1 MPGLTRYFATP
12 SAASRG
18 VVSARLAD
26 GRYQVRADSREVTV
40 NNATTQKDIA
50 VGTRVVLDRSAAAPC
65 IVAVVSLGEG
75 PSVKEV
81 VIRG

>member
-26 GRYQVRADSREVTV
+26 GRYQVRADSREVTAV
-40 NNATTQKDIA
+40 NATDGDA
-50 VGTRVVLDRSAAAPC
+50 PVGARVVLDRSGTAPC